1 MIMAKKISPKIER
14 PSNIDD
20 GNTDSKL
27 EANKI
32 KKELNPHHQNAKP
45 KGKK

>member
-1 MIMAKKISPKIER
+1 MIMAKKISPNEEK
-14 PSNIDD
+14 PSNIDV
-20 GNTDSKL
+20 GNADSKL